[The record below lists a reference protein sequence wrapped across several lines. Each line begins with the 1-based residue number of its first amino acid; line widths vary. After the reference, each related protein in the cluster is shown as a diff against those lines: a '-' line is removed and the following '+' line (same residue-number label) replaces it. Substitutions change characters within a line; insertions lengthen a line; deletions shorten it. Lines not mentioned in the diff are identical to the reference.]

1 MKTTSMDITS
11 REFKKSFRG
20 YDMDEVEE
28 FLEKIAEDYE
38 TLYKENSYLKE
49 KINALQENIE
59 HYAKMEDTIQSTLL
73 LAQNASDQAK
83 RTAQKEAELVVLNAN
98 ETAQRILDK
107 AHNEVMKI
115 NDDFERTKQEF
126 IIFKTKFKT
135 FMQSQLEVFETME
148 KDYIRSYNIGNYV
161 DRSKNDSLNLEEL
174 GNNISIELSND
185 ESFMKKDLE
194 ETKVLDPEELNQIKS
209 FFAER

>member
-11 REFKKSFRG
+11 KEFKKSFRG

-38 TLYKENSYLKE
+38 TLYKENSCLKE

-148 KDYIRSYNIGNYV
+148 KDYIRNYNIGNYV
-161 DRSKNDSLNLEEL
+161 EKSKNDSLNLEEL

>member
-161 DRSKNDSLNLEEL
+161 DKSKNDSLNLEEL

>member
-1 MKTTSMDITS
+1 MKTTSMDITNK
-11 REFKKSFRG
+11 EFKKSFRG

-38 TLYKENSYLKE
+38 TLYKENSCLKE
-49 KINALQENIE
+49 KINALQENID

-107 AHNEVMKI
+107 AHSEVMKI

-126 IIFKTKFKT
+126 IMFKTKFKT
-135 FMQSQLEVFETME
+135 FMQSQLEVFEAME
-148 KDYIRSYNIGNYV
+148 KDYIRNYNIGNYV
-161 DRSKNDSLNLEEL
+161 EKNKNEGLNFEEL

-185 ESFMKKDLE
+185 EDAIKKNLE
-194 ETKVLDPEELNQIKS
+194 ETKVLDAEELNQIKS

>member
-1 MKTTSMDITS
+1 MKTTSMDITNK
-11 REFKKSFRG
+11 EFKKSFRG

-38 TLYKENSYLKE
+38 ALYKENSCLKE
-49 KINALQENIE
+49 KMNALQENIE

-73 LAQNASDQAK
+73 LAQNASDQARK
-83 RTAQKEAELVVLNAN
+83 TAQKEAELVVLNAN

-135 FMQSQLEVFETME
+135 FMQSQLEVFDTME
-148 KDYIRSYNIGNYV
+148 KDYIRNYNIGNYV
-161 DRSKNDSLNLEEL
+161 ERNKNDSLVLEEL
-174 GNNISIELSND
+174 GNSINIELSND
-185 ESFMKKDLE
+185 EGFMKKDLE
-194 ETKVLDPEELNQIKS
+194 ETKVLDSEELNQIKS

>member
-1 MKTTSMDITS
+1 
-11 REFKKSFRG
+11 
-20 YDMDEVEE
+20 
-28 FLEKIAEDYE
+28 
-38 TLYKENSYLKE
+38 
-49 KINALQENIE
+49 
-59 HYAKMEDTIQSTLL
+59 
-73 LAQNASDQAK
+73 
-83 RTAQKEAELVVLNAN
+83 
-98 ETAQRILDK
+98 
-107 AHNEVMKI
+107 MKI

-161 DRSKNDSLNLEEL
+161 DKSKNDSLNLEEL

>member
-161 DRSKNDSLNLEEL
+161 DKSKNDSLNLEEL

-194 ETKVLDPEELNQIKS
+194 ETKVLDTEELNQIKS

>member
-1 MKTTSMDITS
+1 MKTTSMDITNK
-11 REFKKSFRG
+11 EFKKSFRG

-28 FLEKIAEDYE
+28 FLDKVAEDYE
-38 TLYKENSYLKE
+38 TLYKENSCLKE
-49 KINALQENIE
+49 KINALQENID
-59 HYAKMEDTIQSTLL
+59 HYTKMEETIQSTLL

-107 AHNEVMKI
+107 AHSEVMKI

-148 KDYIRSYNIGNYV
+148 KDYIRNYNIGNYV
-161 DRSKNDSLNLEEL
+161 EKSKNDGLNLEEL
-174 GNNISIELSND
+174 GNNINIELSND
-185 ESFMKKDLE
+185 EDFIKKDLE
-194 ETKVLDPEELNQIKS
+194 ETKVLDAEELNQIKS

>member
-11 REFKKSFRG
+11 KEFKKSFRG

-38 TLYKENSYLKE
+38 VLYKENSCLKE

-148 KDYIRSYNIGNYV
+148 KDYIRNYNIGNYV

>member
-1 MKTTSMDITS
+1 MKTTSMDITNK
-11 REFKKSFRG
+11 EFKKSFRG

-38 TLYKENSYLKE
+38 ILYKENSCLKE
-49 KINALQENIE
+49 KINALQENID
-59 HYAKMEDTIQSTLL
+59 HYTKMEETIQSTLL

-107 AHNEVMKI
+107 AHSEVMKI

-148 KDYIRSYNIGNYV
+148 KDYIRNYNIGNYV
-161 DRSKNDSLNLEEL
+161 EKNKNDGVNLEEL

-185 ESFMKKDLE
+185 EDFIKKDLE
-194 ETKVLDPEELNQIKS
+194 ETKVLDAEELNQIKS

>member
-1 MKTTSMDITS
+1 MKTTSMDITNK
-11 REFKKSFRG
+11 EFKKSFRG

-38 TLYKENSYLKE
+38 ILYKENSCLKE
-49 KINALQENIE
+49 KINALQENID

-107 AHNEVMKI
+107 AHSEVMKI

-126 IIFKTKFKT
+126 IMFKTKFKT

-148 KDYIRSYNIGNYV
+148 KDYIRNYNIGNYV
-161 DRSKNDSLNLEEL
+161 EKNKNDGLNFEEL

-185 ESFMKKDLE
+185 EDVIKKNLE
-194 ETKVLDPEELNQIKS
+194 ETKVLDAEELNQIKS

>member
-161 DRSKNDSLNLEEL
+161 DKSKNDSLNLEEL

-194 ETKVLDPEELNQIKS
+194 ETKILDPEELNQIKS

>member
-1 MKTTSMDITS
+1 MKTTSMDITNK
-11 REFKKSFRG
+11 EFKKSFRG

-28 FLEKIAEDYE
+28 FLEKTAEDYE
-38 TLYKENSYLKE
+38 ALYKENSCLKE
-49 KINALQENIE
+49 KMNALQENIE

-73 LAQNASDQAK
+73 LAQNASDQARK
-83 RTAQKEAELVVLNAN
+83 TAQKEAELVVLNAN

-135 FMQSQLEVFETME
+135 FMQSQLEVFDTME
-148 KDYIRSYNIGNYV
+148 KDYIRNYNIGNYV
-161 DRSKNDSLNLEEL
+161 EKNKNDSLVLEEL
-174 GNNISIELSND
+174 GNNINIELSND
-185 ESFMKKDLE
+185 EDFMKKDLE
-194 ETKVLDPEELNQIKS
+194 ETKVLDSEELNQIKS